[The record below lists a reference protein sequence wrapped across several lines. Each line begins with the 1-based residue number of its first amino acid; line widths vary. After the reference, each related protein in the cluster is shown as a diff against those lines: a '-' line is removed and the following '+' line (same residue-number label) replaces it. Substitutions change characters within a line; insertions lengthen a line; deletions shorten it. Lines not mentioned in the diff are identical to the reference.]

1 METIFMKQQSKII
14 VSNRKI
20 TYYIEYIN
28 KVGYRALRIALMVI
42 RLILLVPYY
51 FGGIWWHGVRKNY
64 NFEEA
69 YKFVQKVA
77 RSACKAGRVTLVAE
91 GVENLPKENGFIMF
105 PNHQGLFDTLIFLS
119 TCDNPFTLVIKK
131 EASNIILLKQV
142 IAALR
147 AHPIDRD
154 DLRQSMQ
161 VIKAMTQDVKEG
173 RNVLIFAEGTRSR
186 QGNKIGT
193 FKGGSFKSAT
203 MAKCPIVP
211 CALVDSFKPFDENS
225 IKPVTVKVKYME
237 PLYYEDYKDMKT
249 SEIAEVVQNRIQ
261 EEISRMTEQTF

>member
-1 METIFMKQQSKII
+1 METIYMKQQSKII
-14 VSNRKI
+14 ISNRKI

-154 DLRQSMQ
+154 DLRQSM
-161 VIKAMTQDVKEG
+161 
-173 RNVLIFAEGTRSR
+173 
-186 QGNKIGT
+186 
-193 FKGGSFKSAT
+193 
-203 MAKCPIVP
+203 
-211 CALVDSFKPFDENS
+211 
-225 IKPVTVKVKYME
+225 
-237 PLYYEDYKDMKT
+237 
-249 SEIAEVVQNRIQ
+249 
-261 EEISRMTEQTF
+261 